1 MLHQHQ
7 QMELVY
13 CNCIRVIQWA
23 RHVLFRERGRETEI
37 ETETGVPVIILDS
50 MHNFIPLLWFQKDW
64 GIPKTILVNIN
75 HNWLKHWEDVHCE
88 HSNIG
93 EQSKRVVRPWH
104 LSSFP
109 SFRLEAVEWIPD
121 LHSLVVNF
129 LLSDSP
135 IYYLSRNA
143 IIFRPFSLRTGIMCH
158 MWAYFILESASKRI
172 KYMQR
177 EYIGVTQFPIYPTF
191 KLQCT

>member
-50 MHNFIPLLWFQKDW
+50 MHNFTSLLWFQKNW

-75 HNWLKHWEDVHCE
+75 HNWLKHWEDVVGRGKTFVWHYCHHLIFHCE
-88 HSNIG
+88 LSNIG

-158 MWAYFILESASKRI
+158 MWAYFILESAS
-172 KYMQR
+172 
-177 EYIGVTQFPIYPTF
+177 
-191 KLQCT
+191 

>member
-1 MLHQHQ
+1 M
-7 QMELVY
+7 Y
-13 CNCIRVIQWA
+13 C
-23 RHVLFRERGRETEI
+23 FEREGERQKQRQRR
-37 ETETGVPVIILDS
+37 GVPVIILDS
-50 MHNFIPLLWFQKDW
+50 MHNFTSLLWFQKNW
-64 GIPKTILVNIN
+64 GIPNSCKYQSQLIKTLVGRGKTFVWHYCHHLIF
-75 HNWLKHWEDVHCE
+75 HCE
-88 HSNIG
+88 LSNIG

-158 MWAYFILESASKRI
+158 MWAYFILESAS
-172 KYMQR
+172 
-177 EYIGVTQFPIYPTF
+177 
-191 KLQCT
+191 

>member
-23 RHVLFRERGRETEI
+23 RHVLLRERGRETEI

-50 MHNFIPLLWFQKDW
+50 MHNFTPLRLRNSEDNSCKYQSQL
-64 GIPKTILVNIN
+64 IKTLGGRGKTFVWNYCHHLIF
-75 HNWLKHWEDVHCE
+75 HCE
-88 HSNIG
+88 HRNIG

-158 MWAYFILESASKRI
+158 MWAYFILESAS
-172 KYMQR
+172 
-177 EYIGVTQFPIYPTF
+177 
-191 KLQCT
+191 